1 MASLLARALAR
12 GHSAAM
18 KQTQMI
24 AQFAQW
30 AEAGG
35 AMPLDEAVAA
45 LAAVIDHLDM
55 YSDTYEAD
63 RVALLS
69 VGAAIWQLSRA

>member
-1 MASLLARALAR
+1 
-12 GHSAAM
+12 M
-18 KQTQMI
+18 KQTQTIPGI
-24 AQFAQW
+24 AEW

-45 LAAVIDHLDM
+45 LAAVLDHLDM
-55 YSDTYEAD
+55 DSDTYEAD

-69 VGAAIWQLSRA
+69 VGAAIWQHSQKQA

>member
-1 MASLLARALAR
+1 
-12 GHSAAM
+12 M
-18 KQTQMI
+18 KQTQTIPRI
-24 AQFAQW
+24 AEW
-30 AEAGG
+30 ARAGG

-45 LAAVIDHLDM
+45 LAAIIDHLDT

-69 VGAAIWQLSRA
+69 VGAAIWQLRSTQA

>member
-1 MASLLARALAR
+1 
-12 GHSAAM
+12 
-18 KQTQMI
+18 
-24 AQFAQW
+24 
-30 AEAGG
+30 
-35 AMPLDEAVAA
+35 MPLDEAVVA

-69 VGAAIWQLSRA
+69 VGAAVWQMSQAPVKAGDVKSDPQG

>member
-1 MASLLARALAR
+1 
-12 GHSAAM
+12 M
-18 KQTQMI
+18 KQTQTIPRI
-24 AQFAQW
+24 AEW

-35 AMPLDEAVAA
+35 AMPLDEAVVA

-69 VGAAIWQLSRA
+69 VGAAVWQMSQAQVKAGEVKSDPQG